1 MSSQEIQLALL
12 NQSPLSSPSST
23 AQEFANSIIA
33 ADFKSVLTS
42 SYARRVF
49 SQPDAIGIRDLYEAA
64 RLREGDDKSEDD
76 VPEEDSSLVRLL
88 IAIACLQAFVQV
100 NWTGPSLGF
109 ALRDV
114 FPAGA
119 FPSERAETSTKDHD
133 DDDDLHAAT
142 IPLLALGGEPAYH
155 LAQCPT
161 LLLLAVRLMA
171 SLRSE
176 SKNGA
181 HGLDSLSVWDLRV
194 GRVHQAILDEPVGF
208 AEYLLPSVEALLSES
223 SHLPLTQDLR
233 TTIEMELGLAYHS
246 TGYDKTAGSQFLR
259 AAREHGLEYELT
271 GALGK
276 KTKFQVKELSQLVL
290 LARSRPDLEQGEG
303 DKRSDGEKREKDSD
317 APETSQEQADG
328 SRGMPETLAL
338 NDDTLLE
345 QTEFTSSSISTAPGQ
360 SLPSRLT
367 SLNPAEQP
375 ALDPLDQCLLIDM
388 CLAQHN
394 TTPENGLTASQM
406 APYLTR
412 VISHPRNWSIHT
424 TALLLRARL
433 EAKRSRTVERST
445 LQLQALVDQMPTA
458 DSEASER
465 LKYFHQLPLPSKWE
479 MEKELAQR
487 FLSLGVVR
495 SALEIFMRLEMWEEA
510 VRCYANMDRGDRAVE
525 IVHELL
531 EGKKAEM
538 DIVTARFKAEAS
550 VNNTGTTAPAT
561 RISRLDKA
569 REAKLW
575 CVLGDLVP
583 EKAEEYYEKAWEVS
597 GGTSSRSQRSLGGLY
612 LAKDDFAA
620 AIPDFQAALKI
631 NPLYARTWFAL
642 GCCYVREERWNEA
655 REAFSRNVAIEEEDA
670 EAWNNLAAVY
680 LRMDELAVQK
690 AKSAPM
696 DEDDQE
702 EAEDDV
708 DKVRCRAAFSPI
720 PRSQTNT
727 FCRSQQYLSRT
738 SV

>member
-12 NQSPLSSPSST
+12 RQSPLSEPSST
-23 AQEFANSIIA
+23 AQNFANSIIV

-42 SYARRVF
+42 SYARHVF
-49 SQPDAIGIRDLYEAA
+49 SQPDAVGIRDLYEAA
-64 RLREGDDKSEDD
+64 GLREVDAQSEDA

-109 ALRDV
+109 ALRDI

-119 FPSERAETSTKDHD
+119 LSLEKAEASTKDQD
-133 DDDDLHAAT
+133 DDHLHAAT

-155 LAQCPT
+155 LSQYPT

-171 SLRSE
+171 SLQSE
-176 SKNGA
+176 ARIGA
-181 HGLDSLSVWDLRV
+181 HGLDSLPVWDLRV
-194 GRVHQAILDEPVGF
+194 SRVHQAILDEPVGF
-208 AEYLLPSVEALLSES
+208 PEYLLPSVEALLSES
-223 SHLPLTQDLR
+223 SSLPLTQDLR

-290 LARSRPDLEQGEG
+290 LARSRPDLEQGADDEG
-303 DKRSDGEKREKDSD
+303 SDGEKRQKDSD
-317 APETSQEQADG
+317 VPETSQEQADG
-328 SRGMPETLAL
+328 FRDMPETLAL

-360 SLPSRLT
+360 SLPSRLA

-375 ALDPLDQCLLIDM
+375 SLDTLDQCLLIDM

-597 GGTSSRSQRSLGGLY
+597 GGTSSRSQRSLGGLH

-620 AIPDFQAALKI
+620 AIPKFQAALKI

-642 GCCYVREERWNEA
+642 GCCFVREERWNEA

-690 AKSAPM
+690 AKSALM
-696 DEDDQE
+696 EEDDQE

-708 DKVRCRAAFSPI
+708 DKVCSRAALSAI
-720 PRSQTNT
+720 PR
-727 FCRSQQYLSRT
+727 CSR
-738 SV
+738 